1 MPRPPLPP
9 DIDEFFR
16 RPNPAVVASIRSNG
30 TPHTVATWY
39 AWDGEHVLLNMD
51 EGRLRLRFMRR
62 NPHVALTA
70 LDEKGWHRH
79 VSIAGRI
86 ESIVEDEGL
95 RDIDRLALHYTGQP
109 FRTRDRRRFSA
120 VVAVETWH
128 AWAGAGPWRP
138 NRSSTA
144 NPTRHD

>member
-9 DIDEFFR
+9 DIDGFFR

-120 VVAVETWH
+120 VVTVGTWH
-128 AWAGAGPWRP
+128 AWAGSGPWQP
-138 NRSSTA
+138 HET
-144 NPTRHD
+144 NPTSRD

>member
-9 DIDEFFR
+9 DIDEFLR

-39 AWDGEHVLLNMD
+39 AWDGGHVLLNMD
-51 EGRLRLRFMRR
+51 EERLRLRFMRR

-70 LDEKGWHRH
+70 VDERGWHRH

-138 NRSSTA
+138 NRSSAA